1 MMHSEPMSYLH
12 FRRVFSPVSETF
24 IYHPVVALNKDVQQH
39 VVCLLR
45 SNSLRRP
52 FDTHHLFSIGNE
64 KLGAPGGELGK
75 ISPRLW
81 EADRP
86 LWPVIRLWLRRKI
99 QQSEPSVIFAHFGP
113 DACLLA
119 PVASALEIPL
129 VCIFYGYDVSRL
141 LHQHNASQWRRRYES
156 LFHHS
161 SLIVGISTH
170 ICERLAMLGAPEN
183 KLRMMHLGVDLS
195 RFEASA
201 NRVRGAVRLLH
212 IGRLTPKKNPLKL
225 LRAVASARAQLSEE
239 IEVTLTIAG
248 DGPLQSACIEEVSRL
263 GLRSA
268 VRFLG
273 RVNHR
278 EVPELISRH
287 NIYTQ
292 YCETAPDGD
301 MEGLGVTF
309 VEAGACGRPAVT
321 TRHNGIPDVVLHRST
336 GLLSEEGDIQAFASN
351 IVWLCR
357 NPGQLEAMGTAAR
370 SHVLAEFGL
379 HKQVETMH
387 ALARESRSVNR

>member
-1 MMHSEPMSYLH
+1 MTHSVPMSYLH

-24 IYHPVVALNKDVQQH
+24 IYHPIVALSKDVQQH

-45 SNSLRRP
+45 SNPLRRP
-52 FDTHHLFSIGNE
+52 FDTHHLLCIGNE
-64 KLGAPGGELGK
+64 KLGTTGGELGK

-81 EADRP
+81 QADQP
-86 LWPVIRLWLRRKI
+86 LWPLIRPWLRRKI
-99 QQSEPSVIFAHFGP
+99 QQSAPSAIFAHFGP
-113 DACLLA
+113 DACLVA
-119 PVASALEIPL
+119 PVASALGIPL
-129 VCIFYGYDVSRL
+129 ICIFYGYDVSRL
-141 LHQHNASQWRRRYES
+141 FHQNNAGQWRRRYEN
-156 LFHHS
+156 LFRHS

-170 ICERLAMLGAPEN
+170 ICGRLATLGAPED
-183 KLRMMHLGVDLS
+183 KIRMMHLGVDLS
-195 RFEASA
+195 RFEATP
-201 NRVRGAVRLLH
+201 NRVHGEVRLLH

-239 IEVTLTIAG
+239 VEVKLTIAG
-248 DGPLQSACIEEVSRL
+248 DGPLRKACNEEVFRL
-263 GLRSA
+263 GLDSA

-278 EVPELISRH
+278 EVPELIASH

-309 VEAGACGRPAVT
+309 VEAGACGRPAIT
-321 TRHNGIPDVVLHRST
+321 TRHNGLPDVVLHRRT
-336 GLLSEEGDIQAFASN
+336 GLLSEEGEIEAFASN
-351 IVWLCR
+351 IVRLCR
-357 NPGQLEAMGTAAR
+357 NPTQREAMGAAAR
-370 SHVLAEFGL
+370 SHVLVEFGL

-387 ALARESRSVNR
+387 ALARESLSVNP